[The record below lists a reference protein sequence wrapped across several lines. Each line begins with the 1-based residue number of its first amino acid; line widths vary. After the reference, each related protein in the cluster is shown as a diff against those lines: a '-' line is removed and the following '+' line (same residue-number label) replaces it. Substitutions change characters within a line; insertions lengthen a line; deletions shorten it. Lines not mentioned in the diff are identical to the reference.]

1 MSLRKD
7 MTINERV
14 FHHNINNRPSY
25 VIHHLILLSIFIT
38 YQHVGFRLPVGIL
51 ENLLALKKLLLLQ
64 VVSERGY
71 YSSF

>member
-25 VIHHLILLSIFIT
+25 VIHHLIYYQYFIIT

-51 ENLLALKKLLLLQ
+51 ENLRMLKKLLLLQ
-64 VVSERGY
+64 VV
-71 YSSF
+71 